1 MNQRRER
8 DRSTRRAGTGAD
20 TRTPLVAIV
29 VGCLALAAA
38 APSGAADD
46 DPKLESNIERLSYM
60 IGFQIG
66 QNLIGQGLDQVD
78 VPALALALE
87 DVFQRQTPRLTNE
100 EMAAV
105 WSEYQATREAGQA
118 RDAAA
123 NLEAGR
129 DFLAANAKNDGVVET
144 PAGLQYRILRSG
156 EGPKPGP
163 EDEVVVHYRGRLLDG
178 TEFDSSY
185 RRGEPARFAI
195 GGVIPGWQLALK
207 EMPAGSH
214 WEVWIPAELAYG
226 ERGAG
231 NSIGPNQ
238 TLHFEIELV
247 EVKPKG

>member
-1 MNQRRER
+1 MNQRSER
-8 DRSTRRAGTGAD
+8 DRSARRTGA
-20 TRTPLVAIV
+20 RLMPLVA
-29 VGCLALAAA
+29 GCLALATV
-38 APSGAADD
+38 APSGAADE

-87 DVFQRQTPRLTNE
+87 DVFERQAPRLTNE

-105 WSEYQATREAGQA
+105 WSQYQATREAGQA

-129 DFLAANAKNDGVVET
+129 NFLSANAKNDGVVET

-185 RRGEPARFAI
+185 RRGEPASFAI

-231 NSIGPNQ
+231 SSIGPNQ
-238 TLHFEIELV
+238 TLHFEIELI

>member
-1 MNQRRER
+1 MNLRSER
-8 DRSTRRAGTGAD
+8 GRPPRRAA
-20 TRTPLVAIV
+20 TRAMTIVA
-29 VGCLALAAA
+29 GCLALAAA
-38 APSGAADD
+38 VCAPAAGDE
-46 DPKLESNIERLSYM
+46 PKLESNTERLSYM

-66 QNLIGQGLDQVD
+66 QNLIGQGLDQID

-87 DVFQRQTPRLTNE
+87 DVFGRQPPRLTNE

-105 WSEYQATREAGQA
+105 WSAYQAAREANQA
-118 RDAAA
+118 SDAAA

-129 DFLAANAKNDGVVET
+129 NFLASNAKNEGVVET
-144 PAGLQYRILRSG
+144 PAGLQYRILQVG

-185 RRGEPARFAI
+185 GRGEPARFPI

-207 EMPAGSH
+207 EMPAGSR

-231 NSIGPNQ
+231 SAIGPNQ
-238 TLHFEIELV
+238 TLHFEIELI
-247 EVKPKG
+247 EVKPSG